1 MRKKIIIFILVIM
14 CILVIANV
22 GNLIF
27 QKNMLEE
34 ENNSL
39 NVKLENAKNEI
50 NTLNQ
55 KQNELKNDLDD
66 TLNILSDDSIFE
78 NTPTEGLNPISKETA
93 VDNFNKYI
101 EKNKILN
108 DESNKNKQLI
118 KIEIENQ
125 HPSNNLSYDVW
136 KFNKQPRTAD
146 FTRKCYTLYYQT
158 GDFDY
163 LEGYV
168 DYYTGKVIGGYLH
181 GV

>member
-66 TLNILSDDSIFE
+66 TLNIYPTSI
-78 NTPTEGLNPISKETA
+78 TTIG
-93 VDNFNKYI
+93 YI
-101 EKNKILN
+101 
-108 DESNKNKQLI
+108 
-118 KIEIENQ
+118 IE
-125 HPSNNLSYDVW
+125 
-136 KFNKQPRTAD
+136 
-146 FTRKCYTLYYQT
+146 
-158 GDFDY
+158 
-163 LEGYV
+163 
-168 DYYTGKVIGGYLH
+168 
-181 GV
+181 

>member
-78 NTPTEGLNPISKETA
+78 NTPTERLKPISKETA

-108 DESNKNKQLI
+108 DESNKNKKLI

-136 KFNKQPRTAD
+136 KFN
-146 FTRKCYTLYYQT
+146 
-158 GDFDY
+158 
-163 LEGYV
+163 
-168 DYYTGKVIGGYLH
+168 
-181 GV
+181 